1 MYERFVPLRAER
13 PQSDSKEVSPLSEQN
28 VYRLNSKEVARAT
41 EEWMAK
47 RGVTKGQIG
56 QLVMLLQKD
65 YFPELTLDEC
75 IANVDSVLSKREVQ
89 NAVLTGIQLDILA
102 EEKKLLPPL
111 QNMIAF
117 DEGLYGCD
125 EVLAL
130 SIVNVYGSIGFT
142 NFGYIDKFK
151 PGVLKKLNEKN
162 GKDVHTF
169 LDDIVGAIAA
179 AASSRIAHRKQAER
193 EAQEEALAAQ
203 TKQDAP

>member
-1 MYERFVPLRAER
+1 M
-13 PQSDSKEVSPLSEQN
+13 SEPN
-28 VYRLNSKEVARAT
+28 VYRLNSKIVATAT
-41 EEWMAK
+41 EEWLTK
-47 RGVTKGQIG
+47 RGVTKEQIG

-75 IANVDSVLSKREVQ
+75 VRNVDAVLGKREVQ

-102 EEKKLLPPL
+102 EEGKLLPPL
-111 QNMIAF
+111 QAMIQH

-151 PGVLKKLNEKN
+151 PGVLKKLNDKN
-162 GKDVHTF
+162 SNEIHTF

-193 EAQEEALAAQ
+193 EAETEALEESENG
-203 TKQDAP
+203 